1 MLEVRDCVVI
11 LVIARVAF
19 VQFMVATRDHIDV
32 LVLEDIESVFALWVA
47 GIVKTVALDAIPG
60 VDQE

>member
-1 MLEVRDCVVI
+1 
-11 LVIARVAF
+11 
-19 VQFMVATRDHIDV
+19 MVATRDYIDV

-47 GIVKTVALDAIPG
+47 GIVKTVALDAISG